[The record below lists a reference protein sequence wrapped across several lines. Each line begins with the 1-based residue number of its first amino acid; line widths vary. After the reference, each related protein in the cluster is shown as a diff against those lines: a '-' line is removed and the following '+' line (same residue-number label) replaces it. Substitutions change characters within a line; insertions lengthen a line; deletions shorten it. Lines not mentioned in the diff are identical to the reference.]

1 MSKKAIVVVG
11 PTASGKTSLGIH
23 ICKEFSGEVISCAKL
38 KLKKTELKG
47 KISDAYKELG
57 EAVYTGTKAENDI
70 SEKVGFIIR
79 KIDDLK
85 EEFAECNEALDNL
98 KEQ

>member
-1 MSKKAIVVVG
+1 MEFDVDKIKENIDKAAVYTVKK
-11 PTASGKTSLGIH
+11 T
-23 ICKEFSGEVISCAKL
+23 GEVISCAKL

-57 EAVYTGTKAENDI
+57 EAVYTGTKAEDDI
-70 SEKVGFIIR
+70 SEKVSFIIR